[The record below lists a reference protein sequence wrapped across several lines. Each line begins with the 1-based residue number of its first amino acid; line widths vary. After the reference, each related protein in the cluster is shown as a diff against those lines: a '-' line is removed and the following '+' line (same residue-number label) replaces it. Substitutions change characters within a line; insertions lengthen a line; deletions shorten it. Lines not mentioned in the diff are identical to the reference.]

1 MYCLQD
7 IHGNIRKIAEFLE
20 KELTNEEI
28 DAIADHCSFKNMA
41 NNPCVN
47 YQHWDDL
54 GIRNK
59 NEAKFMRK
67 GKY

>member
-1 MYCLQD
+1 MS
-7 IHGNIRKIAEFLE
+7 
-20 KELTNEEI
+20 I
-28 DAIADHCSFKNMA
+28 DPS
-41 NNPCVN
+41 VN

-67 GKY
+67 GIGSKYLKHKYALYFKVIFKTN